1 METASSFNQPR
12 IKGENAQITTGGVER
27 ALPREEARLGPLS
40 RCRARAVGAIRTLQT
55 AHATYC
61 RPKMRMPLT
70 RRLLAFVTISCNTR
84 ASDSAP
90 NLQLAPLFPP
100 LQLIPPMRL
109 QIRGH
114 ECLDA
119 AAGAWVSAHWLNEPF
134 PAKTSGKQRRLHQAF
149 PAPPRRDAA
158 ASARDDEGQ
167 QAAVAAIDR
176 ALQARCR
183 PTTRLA
189 PVPHATTTTRPT
201 GHTVTAACRAET
213 EHRGDCARLLNRD
226 KLCTCAADV
235 HRHPGAEKSSG
246 KIAHQP
252 LDDRRNTSC
261 YAREQRSW
269 SGNVRATLGP
279 RNRG

>member
-84 ASDSAP
+84 ESDSAP

-109 QIRGH
+109 QISGARMPGRSGGRLGFGALA
-114 ECLDA
+114 ERAVPRKNLGKA
-119 AAGAWVSAHWLNEPF
+119 AP
-134 PAKTSGKQRRLHQAF
+134 T
-149 PAPPRRDAA
+149 AP
-158 ASARDDEGQ
+158 S
-167 QAAVAAIDR
+167 IS
-176 ALQARCR
+176 R
-183 PTTRLA
+183 PTT
-189 PVPHATTTTRPT
+189 TRCGGVCPRRR
-201 GHTVTAACRAET
+201 GAAGCSGGNRSRFAGTLQAHHE
-213 EHRGDCARLLNRD
+213 ARTSPARHYDN
-226 KLCTCAADV
+226 AADRPHGHCSLAARKRSTV
-235 HRHPGAEKSSG
+235 A
-246 KIAHQP
+246 IA
-252 LDDRRNTSC
+252 LD
-261 YAREQRSW
+261 Y
-269 SGNVRATLGP
+269 
-279 RNRG
+279 